1 MLQNSTR
8 GVPNVDD
15 GSDSDKDNKSKK
27 KKNKSTDTEQQSK
40 RSKEVVTNATVNE
53 RN

>member
-15 GSDSDKDNKSKK
+15 GSDSDKDNKSK